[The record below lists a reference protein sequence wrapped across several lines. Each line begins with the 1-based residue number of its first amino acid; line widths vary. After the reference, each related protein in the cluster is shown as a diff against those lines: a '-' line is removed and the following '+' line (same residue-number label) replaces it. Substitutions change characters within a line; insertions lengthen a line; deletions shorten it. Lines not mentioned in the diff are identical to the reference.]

1 MLRWTKLSLIAAV
14 PLTLMGAALLGVWE
28 RSNAA
33 EEPTV
38 AALQVSLPSDKLIVH
53 EWGTFTTYSGSN
65 GVHLDFRPLLDNEL
79 PGFVFDRAS
88 QSGHVNWFSKGR
100 LRTRVRMETPVT
112 YFYTDRERTVRAKVE
127 FPKGLL
133 TEFYPPVVSM
143 APAFDEKLGLQGD
156 GEPIGKGL
164 LDWGEIDLYP
174 MSSLRTQVKDQQTA
188 EWMAQLLAQSILP
201 NADGNHYAAAR
212 NTDSAFVHVRLEN
225 EKNENHVA
233 ESPITIKGRNG
244 LVDTGWNE
252 VNPLIRRPTG
262 EFIEKFLFYR
272 GVGKFDVP
280 VSVSNPTPDK
290 FSVTNTGTQPLP
302 RMIVLRVTGDL
313 RSYAFVPGLAAGQSV
328 DLPTPVQNVEWDPLR
343 ELVVAELI
351 QTGLYQKEAQAM
363 VDTWSSSWF
372 TEEGLRLFYL
382 VPQTVTDEI
391 LPLTI
396 TPKPDEQLR
405 VMVGRVEIMSK
416 SQETELLQA
425 VDRNAKV
432 RAKWVEEMS
441 VLVKSGELEITGQSV
456 NWLPPI
462 PSELVALGRFAEPA
476 LARVREISPEVAIKN
491 EVEMLLQQLRMEA
504 IQAEQE
510 ARKNDPDSVVERPRI
525 SPSQYSGN
533 KK

>member
-1 MLRWTKLSLIAAV
+1 MLRWTKLILIATV
-14 PLTLMGAALLGVWE
+14 PLTLMGAAILGVLE

-33 EEPTV
+33 EEPTATTV
-38 AALQVSLPSDKLIVH
+38 AAVAARATADKLIVH
-53 EWGTFTTYSGSN
+53 EWGTFTTFSGSN

-79 PGFVFDRAS
+79 PDFVFDRAS
-88 QSGHVNWFSKGR
+88 QSGQVNWFSKGR

-143 APAFDEKLGLQGD
+143 APAFDEKLGLQGN
-156 GEPIGKGL
+156 GEPIGNGM

-174 MSSLRTQVKDQQTA
+174 VSSLRTQVKDQQTA
-188 EWMAQLLAQSILP
+188 EWMAQHLAHSILP

-212 NTDSAFVHVRLEN
+212 NTDSALVHVRRERDPKQN
-225 EKNENHVA
+225 DT
-233 ESPITIKGRNG
+233 P
-244 LVDTGWNE
+244 LV
-252 VNPLIRRPTG
+252 RRPRG

-280 VSVSNPTPDK
+280 VSVTNTTPDK
-290 FSVTNTGTQPLP
+290 FSVTNTGTEPLP
-302 RMIVLRVTGDL
+302 RMIVLRVTGDQ
-313 RSYAFVPGLAAGQSV
+313 RSYAFVPALAAGQSV
-328 DLPTPVQNVEWDPLR
+328 DLPAPDQNVDWDPLR

-351 QTGLYQKEAQAM
+351 QTGLYPKEAQAM

-382 VPQTVTDEI
+382 VPQKVTDEI

-396 TPKPDEQLR
+396 SPKPDEQLR
-405 VMVGRVEIMSK
+405 VMVGRVEIMAK

-425 VDRNAKV
+425 VERNAKA
-432 RAKWVEEMS
+432 RAKWVEVMS
-441 VLVKSGELEITGQSV
+441 ELVKSGELDRTGQKE

-462 PSELVALGRFAEPA
+462 PSEFVALGRFAEPA
-476 LARVREISPEVAIKN
+476 LARVREISPDKVVKN
-491 EVEMLLQQLRMEA
+491 EVDMLLQQLRMEA

-510 ARKNDPDSVVERPRI
+510 ARKSAQV
-525 SPSQYSGN
+525 Q
-533 KK
+533 

>member
-1 MLRWTKLSLIAAV
+1 MLRWTKLTLIAAV
-14 PLTLMGAALLGVWE
+14 PLTLIGAALLGVWG

-38 AALQVSLPSDKLIVH
+38 PAVPVRASADKLIVH
-53 EWGTFTTYSGSN
+53 EWGTFTTFSGSN

-79 PGFVFDRAS
+79 PSFVFDRAS

-133 TEFYPPVVSM
+133 TEFYPPVALM

-156 GEPIGKGL
+156 GELIGKGM

-174 MSSLRTQVKDQQTA
+174 ISSLRTQVKDQQTA
-188 EWMAQLLAQSILP
+188 EWMAQHLAHSILP

-225 EKNENHVA
+225 DQKEDQGV
-233 ESPITIKGRNG
+233 SW
-244 LVDTGWNE
+244 V
-252 VNPLIRRPTG
+252 RRPSG

-280 VSVSNPTPDK
+280 VSVTNTTPDK
-290 FSVTNTGTQPLP
+290 FSVTNTSSESLP
-302 RMIVLRVTGDL
+302 RMIVLRVTGDQ
-313 RSYAFVPGLAAGQSV
+313 RSYAFVPALAAGMSV
-328 DLPTPVQNVEWDPLR
+328 DLPAPDRNVDWDPLR
-343 ELVVAELI
+343 ELVVAELM

-382 VPQTVTDEI
+382 VPQKMTDEI

-396 TPKPDEQLR
+396 TPQPDEQLR
-405 VMVGRVEIMSK
+405 VMVGRVEIMAK

-425 VDRNAKV
+425 VERNITD
-432 RAKWVEEMS
+432 RAKWVQEMTQLS
-441 VLVKSGELEITGQSV
+441 ESGELAKTGQTE

-462 PSELVALGRFAEPA
+462 PPVFVALGRFAEPA
-476 LARVREISPEVAIKN
+476 LARVRETSPDLAIKF
-491 EVEMLLQQLRMEA
+491 EVELLLQQLQMEA
-504 IQAEQE
+504 AQAEQT
-510 ARKNDPDSVVERPRI
+510 ARKSAQAVR
-525 SPSQYSGN
+525 
-533 KK
+533 